1 MTAQIEPAD
10 VSSDGGSFSGA
21 PIGTTEMDNADVP
34 VIVSDELAQPFGV
47 NAIGTTICREFGVD
61 GVFYGVISAFHTRK
75 GQDDLYTV
83 EYNDGDVEDLDLEEY
98 NYAYALWLKEEGWQV
113 DECHAN
119 AVNTTGKSSPRK
131 QKKTKKSTKD
141 VPQPKGKWKA
151 TAAPLKIA
159 KLQEVVDLTAK
170 TTIAGKHISAMD
182 AEGKTAVVSMLSKT
196 AKKNENKVVKDAVVA
211 VAYGDA
217 CRKAFIEHLQCGHK
231 ELSAMVHARRLT
243 IVEEQGILSTVK
255 VGDWIE
261 AESDYSKDI
270 ISDGGIGCVF
280 GLHEEMYG
288 VEGQLRT
295 IAVDVHSIVDNRKER
310 GVLLKRCVVI
320 PMPFKSA
327 KVQLRTRKAP
337 AIVPRVLPP
346 EKSPVE

>member
-1 MTAQIEPAD
+1 M
-10 VSSDGGSFSGA
+10 
-21 PIGTTEMDNADVP
+21 
-34 VIVSDELAQPFGV
+34 
-47 NAIGTTICREFGVD
+47 
-61 GVFYGVISAFHTRK
+61 
-75 GQDDLYTV
+75 
-83 EYNDGDVEDLDLEEY
+83 
-98 NYAYALWLKEEGWQV
+98 
-113 DECHAN
+113 
-119 AVNTTGKSSPRK
+119 
-131 QKKTKKSTKD
+131 
-141 VPQPKGKWKA
+141 
-151 TAAPLKIA
+151 KIA

-196 AKKNENKVVKDAVVA
+196 AKKNENKIVKDAVVA

-231 ELSAMVHARRLT
+231 EMSAMVHARRLT
-243 IVEEQGILSTVK
+243 IVEEQGILATVK

-261 AESDYSKDI
+261 AESDYSKGI

-280 GLHEEMYG
+280 GLHEETYG

-295 IAVDVHSIVDNRKER
+295 IAVDVHYIVDNRKER

-337 AIVPRVLPP
+337 AVVPRVR
-346 EKSPVE
+346 EISGRMVKTWFTVQNK